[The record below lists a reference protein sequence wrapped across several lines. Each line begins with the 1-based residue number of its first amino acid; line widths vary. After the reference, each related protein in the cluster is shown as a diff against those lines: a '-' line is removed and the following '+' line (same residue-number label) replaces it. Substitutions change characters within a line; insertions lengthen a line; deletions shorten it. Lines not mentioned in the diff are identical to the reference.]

1 MQKNKKKVGIFLM
14 EKASM
19 DSFIGRSVRI
29 DRGGHESRIGKLIDV
44 KDDHFVVHI
53 ENEGMI
59 YYKNDHVK
67 SLTLDTRETNDYYED
82 PEATSQQ
89 PALLYIDADNFTS
102 LLQSMQYYSVQINRG
117 GPEKIE
123 GVIVDATDSE
133 VTMIVGNELI
143 KLLPFHIRNISYS
156 SKNNNEQNNNNNNES
171 KRNKNNRNSRR

>member
-1 MQKNKKKVGIFLM
+1 M
-14 EKASM
+14 EKTSM

-29 DRGGHESRIGKLIDV
+29 DRGGPESRSGKLIDV
-44 KDDHFVVHI
+44 KDDHFVVYI

-67 SLTLDTRETNDYYED
+67 SLTLDTRETSEYYED
-82 PEATSQQ
+82 PETSQQ
-89 PALLYIDADNFTS
+89 PTLLYIDAENFTS
-102 LLQSMQYYSVQINRG
+102 LLQSMQFQSVQINRG

-123 GVIVDATDSE
+123 GVMVDATDSE

-156 SKNNNEQNNNNNNES
+156 AKNNNEQDNNNNSNSNNQKNS
-171 KRNKNNRNSRR
+171 RNNRNSRR